1 MLLDTASFMVLM
13 LNSATVKGET
23 LFLLF
28 SLGYLVF
35 VDVGAICQTIS
46 TALFTGLIT
55 GQY

>member
-1 MLLDTASFMVLM
+1 M

-23 LFLLF
+23 LFFLLF

-35 VDVGAICQTIS
+35 VDLGAFCQTIS
-46 TALFTGLIT
+46 TALITGLIT